1 MHAPYVCVKVHN
13 RYITLYA
20 SRPGRGTPL
29 DPKVCYVPT
38 GPTAEHRIHQWFGHF
53 LSDTAKFPFGAGS
66 LANYALAHRMEV
78 PTRQAQTPCH
88 RLECSCGHQHA
99 PELPSAVCKAVCTAT
114 QQYGP
119 QMWDLLV
126 WKGAHP
132 QSPVSVSAKP
142 RYFAELDLPAT
153 IHNLLEDGP
162 EFWASPE
169 FEQPLQDIAALVP
182 DWVQQ
187 VPPALPGMPVC

>member
-1 MHAPYVCVKVHN
+1 
-13 RYITLYA
+13 
-20 SRPGRGTPL
+20 
-29 DPKVCYVPT
+29 
-38 GPTAEHRIHQWFGHF
+38 
-53 LSDTAKFPFGAGS
+53 
-66 LANYALAHRMEV
+66 MEV
-78 PTRQAQTPCH
+78 PTRQAQNPCH

-114 QQYGP
+114 QQHGP

-153 IHNLLEDGP
+153 VHNLLEGCP

-187 VPPALPGMPVC
+187 VPPASPGMPVCWSHPSLQQARLPLGWHRGSCVLAQVPVCCSLCCTVVSL